1 MNEIDWEGWR
11 HEIRDTCALLRA
23 QLRDVAN
30 SLTAESVSPASAPQT
45 AASEVP
51 PGEEPRPATP
61 LYPALPRTDGAP
73 GGDADAANRLD
84 DLKRRLT
91 RRLQELP
98 PAAGAD
104 SDARGAASQA
114 EL

>member
-1 MNEIDWEGWR
+1 
-11 HEIRDTCALLRA
+11 
-23 QLRDVAN
+23 
-30 SLTAESVSPASAPQT
+30 
-45 AASEVP
+45 
-51 PGEEPRPATP
+51 
-61 LYPALPRTDGAP
+61 LPRTGETS

-104 SDARGAASQA
+104 SDATGAVSQA